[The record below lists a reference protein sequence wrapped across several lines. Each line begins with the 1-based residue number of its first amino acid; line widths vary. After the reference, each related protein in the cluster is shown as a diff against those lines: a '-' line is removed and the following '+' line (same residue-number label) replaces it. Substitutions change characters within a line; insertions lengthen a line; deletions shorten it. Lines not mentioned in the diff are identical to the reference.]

1 MLGKAFDKLL
11 HEDEEEIHKS
21 IRKVNKQVKKEAEPT
36 PFNITGFLWGLGVFL
51 FALAT
56 RLIYLYKF
64 QDPHVVGI
72 DWYGDVYHHWQVA
85 IFTRDVGFHEGFLR
99 LWDLKGLEYYWGL
112 LHPLSLITGFSLLG
126 TTDII
131 VPRLVGS
138 FFSAAAITMLF
149 LIIKRHFNI
158 LSALAAVVLAALMPV
173 NLFSDTL
180 GMQEPL
186 GLFLLRSGIYF
197 WPKHAFWTGAFW
209 MMAGMVRSE
218 YWLFGLGMT
227 GAVLL
232 RGRNSQKKL
241 FLGLGYGLFLL
252 FYMKYM
258 LDYTGNPIYPIYYN
272 FAATVRGDW
281 FIKDIELSTKV
292 QFLQSAFKILAVF
305 VITSG
310 LAILWKRPKGYLL
323 YLVGLSNIAFLSYV
337 FGFGSYLYG
346 YPEDGLT
353 YIIDRNFVD
362 RLMSWPYMFIGAL
375 LSIVL
380 LYYVPKV
387 LPKKLKMA
395 GTVFGLLALA
405 GALGITQLAWPSIEF
420 HYDKAMGPVAGQMAF
435 GKKLADYYDGGAII
449 KPAGK
454 PAITYSMIQNG
465 IPTKEIISQQYDPF
479 FYYGEDAA
487 NADEGDPF
495 LNWDEFREEI
505 HDWFEKEDAKMFVI
519 DGEKVETY
527 NRMVELEPEWFT
539 LLEESSTYKIYE
551 ITI

>member
-1 MLGKAFDKLL
+1 MLGKALDKLL
-11 HEDEEEIHKS
+11 QEDEEEIYKS
-21 IRKVNKQVKKEAEPT
+21 ITKVKKAGTRREPQRS
-36 PFNITGFLWGLGVFL
+36 FNARS
-51 FALAT
+51 FAFGIAIFAFAFAT

-85 IFTRDVGFHEGFLR
+85 ILSRDIGFHQGFLR

-112 LHPLSLITGFSLLG
+112 LHPLSLIAGFSLLG
-126 TTDII
+126 TTDIV

-149 LIIKRHFNI
+149 LIVKRYFNTA
-158 LSALAAVVLAALMPV
+158 SALASVLLASLMPV

-186 GLFLLRSGIYF
+186 GLFLLLSGIYF
-197 WPKHAFWTGAFW
+197 WPKKAFWSGVFW
-209 MMAGMVRSE
+209 MLAGMVRSE

-227 GAVLL
+227 GAVIL

-241 FLGLGYGLFLL
+241 FLALGYGIFLL
-252 FYMKYM
+252 LYMKYM

-292 QFLQSAFKILAVF
+292 QFLQSVFKLLAIFTV
-305 VITSG
+305 VSG
-310 LAILWKRPKGYLL
+310 LAVLWKRPKGYLL

-362 RLMSWPYMFIGAL
+362 RLMAWPYAFVGTLI
-375 LSIVL
+375 SIVL
-380 LYYVPKV
+380 LYYIPKV
-387 LPKKLKMA
+387 LPKKIRMVSM
-395 GTVFGLLALA
+395 VFGFLGIVSLLA
-405 GALGITQLAWPSIEF
+405 ITQLAWPSIKF
-420 HYDKAMGPVAGQMAF
+420 HYDKAMAPVSGQMEF
-435 GKKLADYYDGGAII
+435 GKLIASYYTDGAII

-454 PAITYSMIQNG
+454 PAVTYSMIQNG
-465 IPTKEIISQQYDPF
+465 IPANRIVSQQYDPF
-479 FYYGEDAA
+479 FYYGGGDGEG
-487 NADEGDPF
+487 EGDPF
-495 LNWDEFREEI
+495 LNWGEFREEVYK
-505 HDWFEKEDAKMFVI
+505 WFEKEDARLFLI
-519 DGEKVETY
+519 DGDKAEIY
-527 NRMVELEPEWFT
+527 NRMVELEPEWFK
-539 LLEESSTYKIYE
+539 LLDEGPTYKLYE